1 MRVIMLRQKN
11 LKYFFYFVAAIFSLS
26 LLLLSLLKTASTV
39 DDNALAPASL
49 QFGDAANAAL
59 QSSST
64 SKTYRILIW
73 DVGKRMSRR
82 FLRSFGNTEKD
93 PFAFCSVRNC
103 ALDTSND
110 RIDDADAVMFHLH
123 LTKGPHTLPNSRRR
137 PGQFWIFFTDES
149 PLHTFLLTRQYN
161 MSHYNGLFNL
171 SMTYRSDSDVPV
183 PYGRTVP
190 LPEDTDEV
198 IRDYASS
205 KKNLVAILGSNCG
218 GANMRWPYVRE
229 LAKHVKVDV
238 YGGCGTK
245 VCPGHFTRDCD
256 VTERYK
262 FYLAFENSNCR
273 EYITEKLWWNAYHKE
288 VVPVVMGAT
297 REEYARLAPP
307 HSFIHVED
315 FKGPEDLARYLVY
328 LDGNATAYNEY
339 FAWKR
344 KYVVK
349 NEHGYFGSPSLHLC
363 RMCEAV
369 NRLQGRTKVYKDLES
384 FWNPKRDCRPPV
396 WVPTY

>member
-11 LKYFFYFVAAIFSLS
+11 FKYFYFVAAIFSLS
-26 LLLLSLLKTASTV
+26 LLLLSLLKTGVSN
-39 DDNALAPASL
+39 DDNAIAPASL
-49 QFGDAANAAL
+49 PFGDADAL
-59 QSSST
+59 ASST
-64 SKTYRILIW
+64 TYRILIW
-73 DVGKRMSRR
+73 DVGKRMARR
-82 FLRSFGNTEKD
+82 FLRSFGDTEKD
-93 PFAFCSVRNC
+93 PFALCSVRNC
-103 ALDTSND
+103 VLETSND
-110 RIDDADAVMFHLH
+110 RIADADAVMFHLH

-149 PLHTFLLTRQYN
+149 PLHTFLLTRRYN

-171 SMTYRSDSDVPV
+171 SMTYRGDSDVPV
-183 PYGRTVP
+183 PYGRTVQ
-190 LPEDTDEV
+190 LPEPPGEPEV
-198 IRDYASS
+198 AVQRDYAAS
-205 KKNLVAILGSNCG
+205 KNKLVAILGSNCG
-218 GANMRWPYVRE
+218 GANLRWPYVKE

-256 VTERYK
+256 ATRGYK

-273 EYITEKLWWNAYHKE
+273 EYVTEKLWWNAYHKE
-288 VVPVVMGAT
+288 VVPVVMGASKQ
-297 REEYARLAPP
+297 EYARLAPP

-315 FKGPEDLARYLVY
+315 FRDPQDLARYLLY
-328 LDGNATAYNEY
+328 LDGNASAYNEY

-344 KYVVK
+344 KYVVR

-369 NRLQGRTKVYKDLES
+369 NRLQGTTKVYNNLES
-384 FWNPKRDCRPPV
+384 FWNPKTDCRPPV

>member
-26 LLLLSLLKTASTV
+26 LLLLSLLKTVSTE
-39 DDNALAPASL
+39 DGNALAPASL
-49 QFGDAANAAL
+49 QFGDAADAPL
-59 QSSST
+59 PSST

-82 FLRSFGNTEKD
+82 
-93 PFAFCSVRNC
+93 
-103 ALDTSND
+103 
-110 RIDDADAVMFHLH
+110 
-123 LTKGPHTLPNSRRR
+123 
-137 PGQFWIFFTDES
+137 
-149 PLHTFLLTRQYN
+149 
-161 MSHYNGLFNL
+161 
-171 SMTYRSDSDVPV
+171 DSDVPV
-183 PYGRTVP
+183 PYGRTVR
-190 LPEDTDEV
+190 LQEDNADV
-198 IRDYASS
+198 LRDYASS
-205 KKNLVAILGSNCG
+205 KTDLVAILGSNCG
-218 GANMRWPYVRE
+218 GANLRWPYVRE

-245 VCPGHFTRDCD
+245 VCPGHFTRDCG

-315 FKGPEDLARYLVY
+315 FEGPEDLARYLVY
-328 LDGNATAYNEY
+328 LAGNASAYNEY

-369 NRLQGRTKVYKDLES
+369 NRLQGATKVYKDLES
-384 FWNPKRDCRPPV
+384 FWNPKRDCRRPV